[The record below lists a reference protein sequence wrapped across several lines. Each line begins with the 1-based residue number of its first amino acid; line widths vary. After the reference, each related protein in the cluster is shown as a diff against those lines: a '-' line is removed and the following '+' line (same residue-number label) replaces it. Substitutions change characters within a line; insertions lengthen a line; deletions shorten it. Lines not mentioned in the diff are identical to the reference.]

1 MSRAVYFNGN
11 PLGRM
16 LFIIADKRQEEQ
28 ITADTAAVAEG
39 FRWWCTVL
47 VDPTRCGNTPD
58 DNDYITSSFSAAPI
72 AELLCVRVPIFVG
85 YGTHDKAVFSDDY
98 LRLESMRLCKI
109 LLFGN
114 TRAANIFFFEL
125 NRTVRPITVMT
136 IGRHWA
142 AVFRAGPIY

>member
-1 MSRAVYFNGN
+1 MSRAVYFSGN

-85 YGTHDKAVFSDDY
+85 YGTRDKAVFSDDY

-109 LLFGN
+109 NFTFREYPG
-114 TRAANIFFFEL
+114 REHIFFRIKPDGTP
-125 NRTVRPITVMT
+125 NY
-136 IGRHWA
+136 GNDHW
-142 AVFRAGPIY
+142 